1 MALLMQINDEK
12 SALKFPIEKQRILI
26 GRSND
31 NDISIDDDLISKEH
45 AVLEVIMSPT
55 DETKFEYYLQDLN
68 STNHTFVNGDQI
80 RLFKLRN
87 GDVIQVGRTN
97 LKFVDEFNGN
107 VDETSR
113 LYKTWIPGV
122 YYTKDNKKDKKSDK
136 KKDKKKK

>member
-1 MALLMQINDEK
+1 MQINDEK

>member
-1 MALLMQINDEK
+1 MALLMQINDGL
-12 SALKFPIEKQRILI
+12 SGVKFSIEKQRMLI
-26 GRSND
+26 GRGDD

-45 AVLEVIMSPT
+45 AVLEVIMSPL
-55 DETKFEYYLQDLN
+55 DESKFEFYLQDLD

-87 GDVIQVGRTN
+87 GDIIQIGRTN

-107 VDETSR
+107 VDETSK

-122 YYTKDNKKDKKSDK
+122 YYTKD
-136 KKDKKKK
+136 KKKK